1 MQSPSAF
8 NNLFRSLTL
17 AILAGVGLGVW
28 PADGQTDIP
37 PEVRSLPV
45 WPGAAAAIRQFPDDF
60 VFRET
65 TGQIVLWYPDP
76 SDATH
81 RIESR
86 FWLENRVDPHIRASI
101 TRTVEGMYLYRYTVE
116 NGLNAKTAIWMWS
129 VVAPTSKETSVSH
142 SLWQGDNAY
151 QSNGAPKGLL
161 SSAGPGSYLGWMDSL
176 AKAPIEPGHT
186 LAGFE
191 IASQL
196 RPGITTAY
204 VSGRED
210 PIRVEEDAPDSLVR
224 QITQLERPEILTKL
238 SVTIGPR
245 FDASM
250 KRADI
255 VQAFENDIR
264 DLEQRGMLERD
275 SGFLT
280 QFVRVL
286 EKARASDENS
296 VVTIEAA
303 ATTELE
309 EEIRVA
315 AQLALTVRQ

>member
-1 MQSPSAF
+1 MQSPSVF
-8 NNLFRSLTL
+8 NNLFCNLTL

-28 PADGQTDIP
+28 SADGQTDIP
-37 PEVRSLPV
+37 PQVRSLPI
-45 WPGAAAAIRQFPDDF
+45 WPGAGAAIRQFPDNF

-65 TGQIVLWYPDP
+65 TGQIVLLYPDP
-76 SDATH
+76 SDPAH

-101 TRTVEGMYLYRYTVE
+101 TRTAEGTYLYRYTVE
-116 NGLNAKTAIWMWS
+116 NGRDAKTAIWKWS
-129 VVAPTSKETSVSH
+129 VVGPPSKDTSVSH
-142 SLWQGDNAY
+142 SIWQGVNAY
-151 QSNGAPKGLL
+151 QSNSAPQALL

-186 LAGFE
+186 QAGFE
-191 IASQL
+191 ITSQL

-210 PIRVEEDAPDSLVR
+210 PIRVSEDVPESLER
-224 QITQLERPEILTKL
+224 QITELQRPEILNKL

-250 KRADI
+250 NRADI

-264 DLEQRGMLERD
+264 DLEQRGILARD

-286 EKARASDENS
+286 EKARASEENS

>member
-1 MQSPSAF
+1 
-8 NNLFRSLTL
+8 
-17 AILAGVGLGVW
+17 
-28 PADGQTDIP
+28 
-37 PEVRSLPV
+37 
-45 WPGAAAAIRQFPDDF
+45 
-60 VFRET
+60 
-65 TGQIVLWYPDP
+65 
-76 SDATH
+76 
-81 RIESR
+81 
-86 FWLENRVDPHIRASI
+86 
-101 TRTVEGMYLYRYTVE
+101 
-116 NGLNAKTAIWMWS
+116 
-129 VVAPTSKETSVSH
+129 
-142 SLWQGDNAY
+142 
-151 QSNGAPKGLL
+151 
-161 SSAGPGSYLGWMDSL
+161 MDSL
-176 AKAPIEPGHT
+176 AKAPIDPGHT
-186 LAGFE
+186 QAGFE
-191 IASQL
+191 IASPL

-210 PIRVEEDAPDSLVR
+210 PIMVEEDAPDSLVR
-224 QITQLERPEILTKL
+224 QIMELERPEIMDKL

-264 DLEQRGMLERD
+264 DLQERGMLARD